1 MSVAELETKSSPA
14 SASRRKTG
22 VNASS
27 LRSVVAAYAIGCG
40 TLMFV
45 MTVFL
50 LPKNGFQLFSNAA
63 YHQMMLKAAEV
74 MGLAFI
80 TTLAWALLSS
90 LPSRR

>member
-1 MSVAELETKSSPA
+1 MSAAELESKASSQPE
-14 SASRRKTG
+14 SRRRDG
-22 VNASS
+22 VNAASM
-27 LRSVVAAYAIGCG
+27 RAVVAAYAIGCG

-45 MTVFL
+45 LTVFL
-50 LPKNGFQLFSNAA
+50 LPKNGFQLFGNAA